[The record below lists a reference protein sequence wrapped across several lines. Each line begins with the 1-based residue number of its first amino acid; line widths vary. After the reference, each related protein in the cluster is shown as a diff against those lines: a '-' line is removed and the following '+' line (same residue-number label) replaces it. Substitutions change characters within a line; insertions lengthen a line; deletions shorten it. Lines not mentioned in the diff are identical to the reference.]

1 MNNNIDANVFFYGAF
16 EKPLLFFLRDT
27 LNALITETPKAIF
40 MDIGANVGHHSIF
53 LSKFASQV
61 LAFEPY
67 PKVNMQFKQQIAH
80 NNISNIQIFE
90 TGLSD
95 RRETLNYYAPTGNN
109 EGIGSFDESSI
120 SKGNTSYGKL
130 ELQEGDQVIE
140 SDSWKDIKL
149 IKIDV
154 EGFEKKVIKGLSR
167 TIEEERPVIVCEI
180 TYGQPLSF
188 VSIEELESYLPKN
201 IKNKVLLEG
210 VAVGSKI
217 STGKIKKMFSLDSR
231 DSYSKVNK
239 FNKGDILVTEMTD
252 PDWEPIMKL
261 SSGIIT
267 NKGGR
272 TCHASIVARELG
284 MNNTIFKN
292 HFCCFG
298 STHSQLIFFFPRI
311 KTRSS
316 SFNNKCCHS
325 AIISFVSISCNNNC
339 NIG

>member
-1 MNNNIDANVFFYGAF
+1 MNSAFLNFLVFLWKTAGNNPTWRKFLYRQLRRNGKTPDYAFSKDFYGLKYKGNLNNNIDANVFFYGAF

-27 LNALITETPKAIF
+27 LNALITETPEAIF

-120 SKGNTSYGKL
+120 GKGNTSYGKL

-180 TYGQPLSF
+180 TYGQQLSF
-188 VSIEELESYLPKN
+188 VSIEELSSYLPKN
-201 IKNKVLLEG
+201 YEILTFNTRKLD
-210 VAVGSKI
+210 GSKDKRKGSLAKRSGFYELI
-217 STGKIKKMFSLDSR
+217 SLKQWR
-231 DSYSKVNK
+231 
-239 FNKGDILVTEMTD
+239 
-252 PDWEPIMKL
+252 
-261 SSGIIT
+261 SSGQDDIVMIPNEKSTIIPRQT
-267 NKGGR
+267 EK
-272 TCHASIVARELG
+272 
-284 MNNTIFKN
+284 
-292 HFCCFG
+292 
-298 STHSQLIFFFPRI
+298 HS
-311 KTRSS
+311 
-316 SFNNKCCHS
+316 
-325 AIISFVSISCNNNC
+325 
-339 NIG
+339 

>member
-1 MNNNIDANVFFYGAF
+1 MNSAFLNFLAFLWTTAGNNQTWRKFLYRQLRRNGKTPDYAFSKDFYGLKYKGNLNNNIDANVFFYGAF

-109 EGIGSFDESSI
+109 EGIGSFDESSVG
-120 SKGNTSYGKL
+120 KGNTSYGKL

-140 SDSWKDIKL
+140 SDSWKNIKL

-180 TYGQPLSF
+180 TYGQQLSF
-188 VSIEELESYLPKN
+188 VSIEELSSYLPQNYEILTFNTRK
-201 IKNKVLLEG
+201 LD
-210 VAVGSKI
+210 GSKDKRKGSLAKRSGFYELI
-217 STGKIKKMFSLDSR
+217 SLTQWRSIGQD
-231 DSYSKVNK
+231 
-239 FNKGDILVTEMTD
+239 DIVMIPNEKSTIIPRQTE
-252 PDWEPIMKL
+252 K
-261 SSGIIT
+261 
-267 NKGGR
+267 
-272 TCHASIVARELG
+272 
-284 MNNTIFKN
+284 
-292 HFCCFG
+292 
-298 STHSQLIFFFPRI
+298 HS
-311 KTRSS
+311 
-316 SFNNKCCHS
+316 
-325 AIISFVSISCNNNC
+325 
-339 NIG
+339 

>member
-1 MNNNIDANVFFYGAF
+1 MNSAFLNFLAFLWTTAGNNQTWRKFLYRQLRRNGKTPDYAFSKDFYGLKYKGNLNNNIDASVFFYGAF

-27 LNALITETPKAIF
+27 LNALITETPKTIF

-67 PKVNMQFKQQIAH
+67 PKVNMQFRQQIAH

-120 SKGNTSYGKL
+120 GKGNTSYGKL

-140 SDSWKDIKL
+140 SDSWKNIKL

-180 TYGQPLSF
+180 TYGQQLSF
-188 VSIEELESYLPKN
+188 VSIEELRSYLPKN
-201 IKNKVLLEG
+201 YEILTFNTRKLD
-210 VAVGSKI
+210 GSKDKRKGSLAKRSGFYELI
-217 STGKIKKMFSLDSR
+217 SLKQWRNSGQD
-231 DSYSKVNK
+231 
-239 FNKGDILVTEMTD
+239 DIVMIPTEKST
-252 PDWEPIMKL
+252 
-261 SSGIIT
+261 IIPRQT
-267 NKGGR
+267 EK
-272 TCHASIVARELG
+272 
-284 MNNTIFKN
+284 
-292 HFCCFG
+292 
-298 STHSQLIFFFPRI
+298 HS
-311 KTRSS
+311 
-316 SFNNKCCHS
+316 
-325 AIISFVSISCNNNC
+325 
-339 NIG
+339 

>member
-1 MNNNIDANVFFYGAF
+1 MNSAFLNFLVFLWKTAGNNPTWRKFLYRQLRRNRKTTDYAFSKDFYGLKYKGNLNNNIDANVFFYGAF

-27 LNALITETPKAIF
+27 LNALKTETPKAIF

-120 SKGNTSYGKL
+120 GKGNTSYGKL
-130 ELQEGDQVIE
+130 ELQEGDQVMA
-140 SDSWKDIKL
+140 SDSWKNIKL

-154 EGFEKKVIKGLSR
+154 EGFEKKVIKGLTR

-180 TYGQPLSF
+180 TYGQQLSF
-188 VSIEELESYLPKN
+188 VSIEELSSYLPQNYEILTFNTRK
-201 IKNKVLLEG
+201 LD
-210 VAVGSKI
+210 GSKDKRKGSLAKRSGFYELI
-217 STGKIKKMFSLDSR
+217 SLTQWR
-231 DSYSKVNK
+231 
-239 FNKGDILVTEMTD
+239 
-252 PDWEPIMKL
+252 
-261 SSGIIT
+261 SSGQDDIVMIPNEKSTIIPRQT
-267 NKGGR
+267 EK
-272 TCHASIVARELG
+272 
-284 MNNTIFKN
+284 
-292 HFCCFG
+292 
-298 STHSQLIFFFPRI
+298 HS
-311 KTRSS
+311 
-316 SFNNKCCHS
+316 
-325 AIISFVSISCNNNC
+325 
-339 NIG
+339 

>member
-1 MNNNIDANVFFYGAF
+1 MNSAFLNFLVFLWKTAGNNQTWRKFLYRQLRRNGKTPDYAFSKDFYGLKYKGNLNNNIDANVFFYGAF

-90 TGLSD
+90 IGLSD
-95 RRETLNYYAPTGNN
+95 RCETLNYYAPTGNN

-120 SKGNTSYGKL
+120 GKGNTSYGKL

-140 SDSWKDIKL
+140 SDSWKNIKL

-154 EGFEKKVIKGLSR
+154 EGFEKKVIKGLTR

-180 TYGQPLSF
+180 TYGQQLSF
-188 VSIEELESYLPKN
+188 VSIKELSSYLPQNYEILTFNTRK
-201 IKNKVLLEG
+201 LD
-210 VAVGSKI
+210 GSKDKRKGSLAKRSGFYELI
-217 STGKIKKMFSLDSR
+217 SLKQWR
-231 DSYSKVNK
+231 
-239 FNKGDILVTEMTD
+239 
-252 PDWEPIMKL
+252 
-261 SSGIIT
+261 SSGQDDIVMIPNEKSTIIPRQT
-267 NKGGR
+267 EK
-272 TCHASIVARELG
+272 
-284 MNNTIFKN
+284 
-292 HFCCFG
+292 
-298 STHSQLIFFFPRI
+298 HS
-311 KTRSS
+311 
-316 SFNNKCCHS
+316 
-325 AIISFVSISCNNNC
+325 
-339 NIG
+339 

>member
-1 MNNNIDANVFFYGAF
+1 MNSAFINFLAFLWTTAGNNQTWRKFLYRQLRRNGKTPDYAFSKDFYGLKYKGNLNNNIDANVFFYGAF

-120 SKGNTSYGKL
+120 GKGNTSYGKL

-140 SDSWKDIKL
+140 SDSWKNIKL

-180 TYGQPLSF
+180 TYGQQLSL
-188 VSIEELESYLPKN
+188 VSIEELSSYLPQNYEILTFNTRK
-201 IKNKVLLEG
+201 LD
-210 VAVGSKI
+210 GSKDKRKGSLAKRSGFYELI
-217 STGKIKKMFSLDSR
+217 SLKQWR
-231 DSYSKVNK
+231 
-239 FNKGDILVTEMTD
+239 
-252 PDWEPIMKL
+252 
-261 SSGIIT
+261 SSGQDDIVMIPNEKSTIIPRQT
-267 NKGGR
+267 EK
-272 TCHASIVARELG
+272 
-284 MNNTIFKN
+284 
-292 HFCCFG
+292 
-298 STHSQLIFFFPRI
+298 HS
-311 KTRSS
+311 
-316 SFNNKCCHS
+316 
-325 AIISFVSISCNNNC
+325 
-339 NIG
+339 

>member
-1 MNNNIDANVFFYGAF
+1 MNSAFLNFLAFLWTTAGNNQTWRKFLYRQLRRNGKTPDYAFSKDFYGLKYKGNLNNNIDANVFFYGAF

-90 TGLSD
+90 IGLSD

-120 SKGNTSYGKL
+120 GKGNTSYGKL
-130 ELQEGDQVIE
+130 ELREGDQVIE
-140 SDSWKDIKL
+140 SDSWKNIKL

-154 EGFEKKVIKGLSR
+154 EGFEKKVIKGLTR

-180 TYGQPLSF
+180 TYGQQLSF
-188 VSIEELESYLPKN
+188 LSIEELRSYLPKN
-201 IKNKVLLEG
+201 YEILTFNTRKLD
-210 VAVGSKI
+210 GSKDKRKGSLAKRSGFYELI
-217 STGKIKKMFSLDSR
+217 SLTQWR
-231 DSYSKVNK
+231 
-239 FNKGDILVTEMTD
+239 
-252 PDWEPIMKL
+252 
-261 SSGIIT
+261 SSGQDDIVMIPNEKSTIIPRQT
-267 NKGGR
+267 EK
-272 TCHASIVARELG
+272 
-284 MNNTIFKN
+284 
-292 HFCCFG
+292 
-298 STHSQLIFFFPRI
+298 HS
-311 KTRSS
+311 
-316 SFNNKCCHS
+316 
-325 AIISFVSISCNNNC
+325 
-339 NIG
+339 

>member
-1 MNNNIDANVFFYGAF
+1 MNSAFLNFLVFLWKTAGNNQTWRKFLYRQLRRNGKTPDYAFSKDFYGLKYKGNLNNNIDANVFFYGAF

-90 TGLSD
+90 IGLSD
-95 RRETLNYYAPTGNN
+95 RCETLNYYAPTGNN

-120 SKGNTSYGKL
+120 GKGNTSYGKL

-140 SDSWKDIKL
+140 SDSWKNIKL

-154 EGFEKKVIKGLSR
+154 EGFEKKVIKGLTR

-180 TYGQPLSF
+180 TYGQQLSF
-188 VSIEELESYLPKN
+188 VSIKELSSYLPQNYEILTFNTRK
-201 IKNKVLLEG
+201 LD
-210 VAVGSKI
+210 GSKDKRKGSLAKRSGFYELI
-217 STGKIKKMFSLDSR
+217 SLKEWR
-231 DSYSKVNK
+231 
-239 FNKGDILVTEMTD
+239 
-252 PDWEPIMKL
+252 
-261 SSGIIT
+261 SSGQYDIVMIPNEKSTIIPRQT
-267 NKGGR
+267 EK
-272 TCHASIVARELG
+272 
-284 MNNTIFKN
+284 
-292 HFCCFG
+292 
-298 STHSQLIFFFPRI
+298 HS
-311 KTRSS
+311 
-316 SFNNKCCHS
+316 
-325 AIISFVSISCNNNC
+325 
-339 NIG
+339 

>member
-1 MNNNIDANVFFYGAF
+1 MNSAFLNFLAFLWTTAGNNQTWRKFLYRQLRRNGKTPDYAFSKDFYGLKYKGNLNNNIDANVFFYGAF

-140 SDSWKDIKL
+140 SDSWKNIKL

-180 TYGQPLSF
+180 TYGQQLSF
-188 VSIEELESYLPKN
+188 VSIEELSSYLPQNYEILTFNTRK
-201 IKNKVLLEG
+201 LD
-210 VAVGSKI
+210 GSKDKRKGSLAKRSGFYELI
-217 STGKIKKMFSLDSR
+217 SLKQWR
-231 DSYSKVNK
+231 
-239 FNKGDILVTEMTD
+239 
-252 PDWEPIMKL
+252 
-261 SSGIIT
+261 SSGQDDIVMIPNEKSTIIPRQT
-267 NKGGR
+267 EK
-272 TCHASIVARELG
+272 
-284 MNNTIFKN
+284 
-292 HFCCFG
+292 
-298 STHSQLIFFFPRI
+298 HS
-311 KTRSS
+311 
-316 SFNNKCCHS
+316 
-325 AIISFVSISCNNNC
+325 
-339 NIG
+339 

>member
-1 MNNNIDANVFFYGAF
+1 MNSAFLNFLAFLWTTAGNNQTWRKFLYRQLRRNGKTPDYAFSKDFYGLKYKGNLNNNIDANVFFYGAF

-90 TGLSD
+90 NGLSD

-140 SDSWKDIKL
+140 SDSWKNIKL

-180 TYGQPLSF
+180 TYGQQLSF
-188 VSIEELESYLPKN
+188 VSIEELSSYLPKN
-201 IKNKVLLEG
+201 YEILTFNTRKLD
-210 VAVGSKI
+210 GSKDKRKGSLAKRSGFYELI
-217 STGKIKKMFSLDSR
+217 SLKQWR
-231 DSYSKVNK
+231 
-239 FNKGDILVTEMTD
+239 
-252 PDWEPIMKL
+252 
-261 SSGIIT
+261 SSGQDDIVMIPNEKSTIIPRQT
-267 NKGGR
+267 EK
-272 TCHASIVARELG
+272 
-284 MNNTIFKN
+284 
-292 HFCCFG
+292 
-298 STHSQLIFFFPRI
+298 HS
-311 KTRSS
+311 
-316 SFNNKCCHS
+316 
-325 AIISFVSISCNNNC
+325 
-339 NIG
+339 

>member
-1 MNNNIDANVFFYGAF
+1 MNSAFLNFLAFLWTTAGNNQTWRKFLYRQLRRNGKTPDYAFSKDFYGLKYKGNLNNNIDANVFFYGAF

-67 PKVNMQFKQQIAH
+67 PKVNMQFKQQIAN

-90 TGLSD
+90 IGLSD

-120 SKGNTSYGKL
+120 GKGNTSYGKL
-130 ELQEGDQVIE
+130 ELQEGDQAIE
-140 SDSWKDIKL
+140 SGSWKSIKL

-180 TYGQPLSF
+180 TYGQQLSF
-188 VSIEELESYLPKN
+188 VSIEELSSYLPQNYEILTFNTRK
-201 IKNKVLLEG
+201 LD
-210 VAVGSKI
+210 GSKDKRKGSLAKRSGFYELI
-217 STGKIKKMFSLDSR
+217 SLKQWR
-231 DSYSKVNK
+231 
-239 FNKGDILVTEMTD
+239 
-252 PDWEPIMKL
+252 
-261 SSGIIT
+261 SSGQDDIVMIPNEKSTIIPRQT
-267 NKGGR
+267 EK
-272 TCHASIVARELG
+272 
-284 MNNTIFKN
+284 
-292 HFCCFG
+292 
-298 STHSQLIFFFPRI
+298 HS
-311 KTRSS
+311 
-316 SFNNKCCHS
+316 
-325 AIISFVSISCNNNC
+325 
-339 NIG
+339 

>member
-1 MNNNIDANVFFYGAF
+1 MNSAFLNFLAFLWTTAGNNQTWRKFLYRQLRRNGKTPDYAFSKDFYGLKYKGNLNNNIDANVFFYGAF

-120 SKGNTSYGKL
+120 GKGNTSYGKL

-140 SDSWKDIKL
+140 SDSWKNIKL

-180 TYGQPLSF
+180 TYGQQLSF
-188 VSIEELESYLPKN
+188 VSIEELKSYLPKN
-201 IKNKVLLEG
+201 YEILTFNTRKLD
-210 VAVGSKI
+210 GSKDKRKGSLAKRSGFYELI
-217 STGKIKKMFSLDSR
+217 SLKHWR
-231 DSYSKVNK
+231 
-239 FNKGDILVTEMTD
+239 
-252 PDWEPIMKL
+252 
-261 SSGIIT
+261 SSGQDDIVMIPNEKSTIIPRQT
-267 NKGGR
+267 EK
-272 TCHASIVARELG
+272 
-284 MNNTIFKN
+284 
-292 HFCCFG
+292 
-298 STHSQLIFFFPRI
+298 HS
-311 KTRSS
+311 
-316 SFNNKCCHS
+316 
-325 AIISFVSISCNNNC
+325 
-339 NIG
+339 

>member
-1 MNNNIDANVFFYGAF
+1 MNSAFLNFLVFLWTTAGNNQTWRKFLYRQLRRNGKTPDYAFSKDFYGLKYKGNLNNNIDANVFFYGAF

-120 SKGNTSYGKL
+120 GKGNTSYGKL

-140 SDSWKDIKL
+140 SDSWKNIKL

-180 TYGQPLSF
+180 TYGQQLSF
-188 VSIEELESYLPKN
+188 VSIEELKSYLPKN
-201 IKNKVLLEG
+201 YEILTFNTRKLD
-210 VAVGSKI
+210 GSKDKRKGSLAKRSGFYELI
-217 STGKIKKMFSLDSR
+217 SLKQWR
-231 DSYSKVNK
+231 
-239 FNKGDILVTEMTD
+239 
-252 PDWEPIMKL
+252 
-261 SSGIIT
+261 SSGQDDIVMIPNEKSTIIPRQT
-267 NKGGR
+267 EK
-272 TCHASIVARELG
+272 
-284 MNNTIFKN
+284 
-292 HFCCFG
+292 
-298 STHSQLIFFFPRI
+298 HS
-311 KTRSS
+311 
-316 SFNNKCCHS
+316 
-325 AIISFVSISCNNNC
+325 
-339 NIG
+339 

>member
-1 MNNNIDANVFFYGAF
+1 MNSAFLNFLVFLWKTAGNNQTWRKFLYRQLRRNGKTPDYAFSKDFYGLKYKGNLNNNIDANVFFYGAF

-120 SKGNTSYGKL
+120 GKGNTSYGKL

-140 SDSWKDIKL
+140 SDSWKNIKL

-180 TYGQPLSF
+180 TYGQQLSF
-188 VSIEELESYLPKN
+188 VSIEELKSYLPKN
-201 IKNKVLLEG
+201 YEILTFNTRKLD
-210 VAVGSKI
+210 GSKDKRKGSLAKRSGFYELI
-217 STGKIKKMFSLDSR
+217 SLKQWR
-231 DSYSKVNK
+231 
-239 FNKGDILVTEMTD
+239 
-252 PDWEPIMKL
+252 
-261 SSGIIT
+261 SSGQDDIVMIPNEKSTIIPRQT
-267 NKGGR
+267 EK
-272 TCHASIVARELG
+272 
-284 MNNTIFKN
+284 
-292 HFCCFG
+292 
-298 STHSQLIFFFPRI
+298 HS
-311 KTRSS
+311 
-316 SFNNKCCHS
+316 
-325 AIISFVSISCNNNC
+325 
-339 NIG
+339 

>member
-1 MNNNIDANVFFYGAF
+1 MNSAFLNFLAFLWTTAGNNQTWRKFLYRQLRRNGKTPDYAFSKDFYGLKYKGNLNNNIDANVFFYGAF

-120 SKGNTSYGKL
+120 GKGNTSYGKL

-140 SDSWKDIKL
+140 SDSWKNIKL

-180 TYGQPLSF
+180 TYGQQLSF
-188 VSIEELESYLPKN
+188 VSIEELRSYLPKN
-201 IKNKVLLEG
+201 YEILTFNTRKLD
-210 VAVGSKI
+210 GSKDKRKGSLAKRSGFYELI
-217 STGKIKKMFSLDSR
+217 SLTQWR
-231 DSYSKVNK
+231 
-239 FNKGDILVTEMTD
+239 
-252 PDWEPIMKL
+252 
-261 SSGIIT
+261 SSGQDDIVMIPNEKSTIIPRQT
-267 NKGGR
+267 EK
-272 TCHASIVARELG
+272 
-284 MNNTIFKN
+284 
-292 HFCCFG
+292 
-298 STHSQLIFFFPRI
+298 HS
-311 KTRSS
+311 
-316 SFNNKCCHS
+316 
-325 AIISFVSISCNNNC
+325 
-339 NIG
+339 

>member
-1 MNNNIDANVFFYGAF
+1 MNSAFLNFLAFLWTRAGNNQTWRKFLYRQLRRNGKTPDYAFSKDFYGLKYKGNLNNNIDANVFFYGAF

-120 SKGNTSYGKL
+120 GKGNTSYGKL

-140 SDSWKDIKL
+140 SDSWKNIKL

-180 TYGQPLSF
+180 TYGQQLSF
-188 VSIEELESYLPKN
+188 VSIEELSSYLPQNYEILTFNTRK
-201 IKNKVLLEG
+201 LD
-210 VAVGSKI
+210 GSKDKRKGSLAKRSGFYELI
-217 STGKIKKMFSLDSR
+217 SLKQWR
-231 DSYSKVNK
+231 
-239 FNKGDILVTEMTD
+239 
-252 PDWEPIMKL
+252 
-261 SSGIIT
+261 SSGQDDIVMIPNEKSTIIPRQT
-267 NKGGR
+267 EK
-272 TCHASIVARELG
+272 
-284 MNNTIFKN
+284 
-292 HFCCFG
+292 
-298 STHSQLIFFFPRI
+298 HS
-311 KTRSS
+311 
-316 SFNNKCCHS
+316 
-325 AIISFVSISCNNNC
+325 
-339 NIG
+339 

>member
-1 MNNNIDANVFFYGAF
+1 MNSAFLNFLAFLWTTAGNNQTWRKFLYRQLRRNGKTPDYAFSKDFYGLKYKGNLNNNIDANVFFYGAF

-27 LNALITETPKAIF
+27 LNALKTETPKAIF

-120 SKGNTSYGKL
+120 GKGNTSYGKL

-140 SDSWKDIKL
+140 SDSWKNIKL

-180 TYGQPLSF
+180 TYGQQLSF
-188 VSIEELESYLPKN
+188 VSIEELKSYLPKN
-201 IKNKVLLEG
+201 YEILTFNTRKLD
-210 VAVGSKI
+210 GSKDKRKGSLAKRSGFYELI
-217 STGKIKKMFSLDSR
+217 SLKQWR
-231 DSYSKVNK
+231 
-239 FNKGDILVTEMTD
+239 
-252 PDWEPIMKL
+252 
-261 SSGIIT
+261 SSGQDDIVMIPNEKSTIIPRQT
-267 NKGGR
+267 EK
-272 TCHASIVARELG
+272 
-284 MNNTIFKN
+284 
-292 HFCCFG
+292 
-298 STHSQLIFFFPRI
+298 HS
-311 KTRSS
+311 
-316 SFNNKCCHS
+316 
-325 AIISFVSISCNNNC
+325 
-339 NIG
+339 

>member
-1 MNNNIDANVFFYGAF
+1 MNSAFLNFLAFLWTTAGNNQTWRKFLYRQLRRNGKTPDYAFSKDFYGLKYKGNLNNNIDANVFFYGAF

-120 SKGNTSYGKL
+120 GKGNTSYGKL

-140 SDSWKDIKL
+140 SDSWKNIKL

-180 TYGQPLSF
+180 TYGQQFSF
-188 VSIEELESYLPKN
+188 VSIEELSSYLPQNYEILTFNTRK
-201 IKNKVLLEG
+201 LD
-210 VAVGSKI
+210 GSKDKRKGSLAKRSGFYELI
-217 STGKIKKMFSLDSR
+217 SLKQWR
-231 DSYSKVNK
+231 
-239 FNKGDILVTEMTD
+239 
-252 PDWEPIMKL
+252 
-261 SSGIIT
+261 SSGQDDIVMIPNEKSTIIPRQT
-267 NKGGR
+267 EK
-272 TCHASIVARELG
+272 
-284 MNNTIFKN
+284 
-292 HFCCFG
+292 
-298 STHSQLIFFFPRI
+298 HS
-311 KTRSS
+311 
-316 SFNNKCCHS
+316 
-325 AIISFVSISCNNNC
+325 
-339 NIG
+339 

>member
-1 MNNNIDANVFFYGAF
+1 MVFLWKTAGNNQTWRKFLYRQLRRNGKTPDYAFSKDFYGLKYKGNLNNNIDANVFFYGAF

-67 PKVNMQFKQQIAH
+67 PKVNMQLKQQIAH
-80 NNISNIQIFE
+80 NNISNIKIFE

-120 SKGNTSYGKL
+120 GKGNTSYGKL

-140 SDSWKDIKL
+140 SDSWKNIKL

-180 TYGQPLSF
+180 TYGQQLSF
-188 VSIEELESYLPKN
+188 VSIKELSSYLPQNYEILTFNTRK
-201 IKNKVLLEG
+201 LD
-210 VAVGSKI
+210 GSKDKRKGSLAKRSGFYDLI
-217 STGKIKKMFSLDSR
+217 SLKQWR
-231 DSYSKVNK
+231 
-239 FNKGDILVTEMTD
+239 
-252 PDWEPIMKL
+252 
-261 SSGIIT
+261 SSGQDDIVMIPNEKSKIIPRQT
-267 NKGGR
+267 EK
-272 TCHASIVARELG
+272 
-284 MNNTIFKN
+284 
-292 HFCCFG
+292 
-298 STHSQLIFFFPRI
+298 HS
-311 KTRSS
+311 
-316 SFNNKCCHS
+316 
-325 AIISFVSISCNNNC
+325 
-339 NIG
+339 

>member
-1 MNNNIDANVFFYGAF
+1 MNSAFLNFLAFLWTTAGNNQTWRKFLYRQLRRNGKTPDYAFSKDFYGLKYKGNLNNNIDANVFFYGAF

-120 SKGNTSYGKL
+120 GKGNTSYGKL

-140 SDSWKDIKL
+140 SDSWKNIKL

-180 TYGQPLSF
+180 TYGQQLSF
-188 VSIEELESYLPKN
+188 GSIKELSSYLPQNYEILTFNTRK
-201 IKNKVLLEG
+201 LD
-210 VAVGSKI
+210 GSKDKRKGSLAKRSGFYELI
-217 STGKIKKMFSLDSR
+217 SLKQWR
-231 DSYSKVNK
+231 
-239 FNKGDILVTEMTD
+239 
-252 PDWEPIMKL
+252 
-261 SSGIIT
+261 SSGQDDIVMIPNEKSTIIPRQT
-267 NKGGR
+267 EK
-272 TCHASIVARELG
+272 
-284 MNNTIFKN
+284 
-292 HFCCFG
+292 
-298 STHSQLIFFFPRI
+298 HS
-311 KTRSS
+311 
-316 SFNNKCCHS
+316 
-325 AIISFVSISCNNNC
+325 
-339 NIG
+339 

>member
-1 MNNNIDANVFFYGAF
+1 MNSAFLNFLAFLWTTAGNNQTWRKFLYRQLRRNGKTPDYAFSKDFYGLKYKGNLNNNIDANVFFYGAF

-120 SKGNTSYGKL
+120 GKGNTSYGKL

-180 TYGQPLSF
+180 TYGQQLSF
-188 VSIEELESYLPKN
+188 VSIEELSSYLPQN
-201 IKNKVLLEG
+201 YEILTFNTRRLD
-210 VAVGSKI
+210 GSKDKRKGSLAKRSGFYELI
-217 STGKIKKMFSLDSR
+217 SLKQWR
-231 DSYSKVNK
+231 
-239 FNKGDILVTEMTD
+239 
-252 PDWEPIMKL
+252 
-261 SSGIIT
+261 SSGQDDIVMIPNEKSTIIPRQT
-267 NKGGR
+267 EK
-272 TCHASIVARELG
+272 
-284 MNNTIFKN
+284 
-292 HFCCFG
+292 
-298 STHSQLIFFFPRI
+298 HS
-311 KTRSS
+311 
-316 SFNNKCCHS
+316 
-325 AIISFVSISCNNNC
+325 
-339 NIG
+339 

>member
-1 MNNNIDANVFFYGAF
+1 MNSAFLNFLAFLWTTAGNNQTWRKFLYRQLRRNGKTPDYAFSKDFYGLKYKGNLNNNIDANVFFYGAF

-27 LNALITETPKAIF
+27 LNALITETPEAIF

-120 SKGNTSYGKL
+120 GKGNTSYGKL
-130 ELQEGDQVIE
+130 ELREGDQVIE
-140 SDSWKDIKL
+140 SDSWKNIKL

-180 TYGQPLSF
+180 TYGQQFSF
-188 VSIEELESYLPKN
+188 VSIEELSSYLPQNYEILTFNTRK
-201 IKNKVLLEG
+201 LD
-210 VAVGSKI
+210 GSKDKRKGSLAKRSGFYELI
-217 STGKIKKMFSLDSR
+217 SLKQWRRSGQD
-231 DSYSKVNK
+231 
-239 FNKGDILVTEMTD
+239 DIVMIPNEKSTIIPRQTE
-252 PDWEPIMKL
+252 K
-261 SSGIIT
+261 
-267 NKGGR
+267 
-272 TCHASIVARELG
+272 
-284 MNNTIFKN
+284 
-292 HFCCFG
+292 
-298 STHSQLIFFFPRI
+298 HS
-311 KTRSS
+311 
-316 SFNNKCCHS
+316 
-325 AIISFVSISCNNNC
+325 
-339 NIG
+339 

>member
-1 MNNNIDANVFFYGAF
+1 MNSAFLNFLAFLWTTAGNNQTWRKFLYRQLRRNGKTPDYAFSKDFYGLKYKGNLNNNIDANVFFYGAF

-27 LNALITETPKAIF
+27 LNALKTDTPKAIF

-90 TGLSD
+90 NGLSD

-120 SKGNTSYGKL
+120 GKGNTSYGKL

-140 SDSWKDIKL
+140 SDSWKNIKL

-180 TYGQPLSF
+180 TYGQQLSF
-188 VSIEELESYLPKN
+188 VSIEELSSYLPKN
-201 IKNKVLLEG
+201 YEILTFNTRKLD
-210 VAVGSKI
+210 GSKDKRKGSLAKRSGFYELI
-217 STGKIKKMFSLDSR
+217 SLKQWR
-231 DSYSKVNK
+231 
-239 FNKGDILVTEMTD
+239 
-252 PDWEPIMKL
+252 
-261 SSGIIT
+261 SSGQDDIVMIPTEKSKIIPRQSE
-267 NKGGR
+267 K
-272 TCHASIVARELG
+272 
-284 MNNTIFKN
+284 
-292 HFCCFG
+292 
-298 STHSQLIFFFPRI
+298 HS
-311 KTRSS
+311 
-316 SFNNKCCHS
+316 
-325 AIISFVSISCNNNC
+325 
-339 NIG
+339 

>member
-1 MNNNIDANVFFYGAF
+1 MNSAFLNFLAFLWTTAGNNQIWRKFLYRQLRRNGKTPDYAFSKDFYGLKYKGNLNNNIDANVFFYGAF

-27 LNALITETPKAIF
+27 LNALKTETPKAIF
-40 MDIGANVGHHSIF
+40 MDIGANVGHHSLF
-53 LSKFASQV
+53 LSKFASQI

-80 NNISNIQIFE
+80 NKISNIQIFE

-120 SKGNTSYGKL
+120 GKGNTSYGKL

-201 IKNKVLLEG
+201 YEILTFNTRKLD
-210 VAVGSKI
+210 GSKDKRKGSLAKRSGFYELI
-217 STGKIKKMFSLDSR
+217 SLTQWR
-231 DSYSKVNK
+231 
-239 FNKGDILVTEMTD
+239 
-252 PDWEPIMKL
+252 
-261 SSGIIT
+261 SSGQDDIVMIPNEKSTIIPRQT
-267 NKGGR
+267 EK
-272 TCHASIVARELG
+272 
-284 MNNTIFKN
+284 
-292 HFCCFG
+292 
-298 STHSQLIFFFPRI
+298 HS
-311 KTRSS
+311 
-316 SFNNKCCHS
+316 
-325 AIISFVSISCNNNC
+325 
-339 NIG
+339 

>member
-1 MNNNIDANVFFYGAF
+1 MNSAFLNFLAFLWTTAGNNQTWRKFLYRQLRRNGKTPDYAFSKDFYGLKYKGNLNNNIDANVFFYGAF

-120 SKGNTSYGKL
+120 GKGNTNYGKL

-140 SDSWKDIKL
+140 SDSWKNIKL

-180 TYGQPLSF
+180 TYGQQLSF
-188 VSIEELESYLPKN
+188 VSMEELSSYLPQNYEILTFNTRK
-201 IKNKVLLEG
+201 LD
-210 VAVGSKI
+210 GSKDKRKGSLAKRSGFYELI
-217 STGKIKKMFSLDSR
+217 SLKQWR
-231 DSYSKVNK
+231 
-239 FNKGDILVTEMTD
+239 
-252 PDWEPIMKL
+252 
-261 SSGIIT
+261 SSGQDDIVMIPNEKSTIIPRQT
-267 NKGGR
+267 EK
-272 TCHASIVARELG
+272 
-284 MNNTIFKN
+284 
-292 HFCCFG
+292 
-298 STHSQLIFFFPRI
+298 HS
-311 KTRSS
+311 
-316 SFNNKCCHS
+316 
-325 AIISFVSISCNNNC
+325 
-339 NIG
+339 

>member
-1 MNNNIDANVFFYGAF
+1 MNSAFLNFLVFLWTTAGNNQTWRKFLYRQLRRNGKTPDYAFSKDFYGLKYKGNLNNNIDANVFFYGAF

-120 SKGNTSYGKL
+120 GKGNTSYGKL

-140 SDSWKDIKL
+140 SDSWKNIKL

-180 TYGQPLSF
+180 TYGQQLSF
-188 VSIEELESYLPKN
+188 VSIEELSSYLPQNYEILTFNTRK
-201 IKNKVLLEG
+201 LD
-210 VAVGSKI
+210 GSKDKRKGSLAKRSGFYELI
-217 STGKIKKMFSLDSR
+217 SLKQWR
-231 DSYSKVNK
+231 
-239 FNKGDILVTEMTD
+239 
-252 PDWEPIMKL
+252 
-261 SSGIIT
+261 SSGQDDIVMIPNEKSTIIPRQT
-267 NKGGR
+267 EK
-272 TCHASIVARELG
+272 
-284 MNNTIFKN
+284 
-292 HFCCFG
+292 
-298 STHSQLIFFFPRI
+298 HS
-311 KTRSS
+311 
-316 SFNNKCCHS
+316 
-325 AIISFVSISCNNNC
+325 
-339 NIG
+339 

>member
-1 MNNNIDANVFFYGAF
+1 MNSAFLNFLAFLWTTAGNNQTWRKFLYRQLRRNGKTPDYAFSKDFYGLKYKGNLNNNIDANVFFYGAF

-120 SKGNTSYGKL
+120 GKGNTSYGKL

-140 SDSWKDIKL
+140 SDSWKNIKL

-154 EGFEKKVIKGLSR
+154 EGFEKKVIKGLTR

-180 TYGQPLSF
+180 TYGQQLSF
-188 VSIEELESYLPKN
+188 VSIEELNSYLPKN
-201 IKNKVLLEG
+201 YEILTFNTRKLD
-210 VAVGSKI
+210 GSKDKRKGSLAKRSGFYELI
-217 STGKIKKMFSLDSR
+217 SLKQWR
-231 DSYSKVNK
+231 
-239 FNKGDILVTEMTD
+239 
-252 PDWEPIMKL
+252 
-261 SSGIIT
+261 SSGQDDIVMIPNEKSTIIPRQT
-267 NKGGR
+267 EK
-272 TCHASIVARELG
+272 
-284 MNNTIFKN
+284 
-292 HFCCFG
+292 
-298 STHSQLIFFFPRI
+298 HS
-311 KTRSS
+311 
-316 SFNNKCCHS
+316 
-325 AIISFVSISCNNNC
+325 
-339 NIG
+339 

>member
-1 MNNNIDANVFFYGAF
+1 MNSAFLNFLVFLWKTAGISQTWRKFLYRQLRRNGKTPDYAFSKDFYGLKYKGNLNNNIDANVFFYGAF

-27 LNALITETPKAIF
+27 LNALKTETPKAIF

-120 SKGNTSYGKL
+120 GKGNTSYGKL
-130 ELQEGDQVIE
+130 ELQEGDQVMA
-140 SDSWKDIKL
+140 SDSWKNIKL

-154 EGFEKKVIKGLSR
+154 EGFEKKVIKGLTR

-180 TYGQPLSF
+180 TYGQQLSF
-188 VSIEELESYLPKN
+188 VSIEELSSYLPQNYEILTFNTRK
-201 IKNKVLLEG
+201 LD
-210 VAVGSKI
+210 GSKDKRKGSLAKRSGFYELI
-217 STGKIKKMFSLDSR
+217 SLKQWR
-231 DSYSKVNK
+231 
-239 FNKGDILVTEMTD
+239 
-252 PDWEPIMKL
+252 
-261 SSGIIT
+261 SSGQDDIVMIPNEKSTIIPRQT
-267 NKGGR
+267 EK
-272 TCHASIVARELG
+272 
-284 MNNTIFKN
+284 
-292 HFCCFG
+292 
-298 STHSQLIFFFPRI
+298 HS
-311 KTRSS
+311 
-316 SFNNKCCHS
+316 
-325 AIISFVSISCNNNC
+325 
-339 NIG
+339 

>member
-1 MNNNIDANVFFYGAF
+1 MNSAFLNFLAFLWTTAGNNQTWRKFLYRQLRRNGKTPDYAFSKDFYGLKYKGNLNNNIDANVFFYGAF

-120 SKGNTSYGKL
+120 GKGNTSYGKL

-140 SDSWKDIKL
+140 SDSWKNIKL

-180 TYGQPLSF
+180 TYGQQLSF
-188 VSIEELESYLPKN
+188 VSIEELKSYLPKN
-201 IKNKVLLEG
+201 YEILTFNTRKLD
-210 VAVGSKI
+210 GSKDKRKGSLAKRSGFYELI
-217 STGKIKKMFSLDSR
+217 SLKQWR
-231 DSYSKVNK
+231 
-239 FNKGDILVTEMTD
+239 
-252 PDWEPIMKL
+252 
-261 SSGIIT
+261 SSGQDDIVMIPNEKSTIIPRQT
-267 NKGGR
+267 EK
-272 TCHASIVARELG
+272 
-284 MNNTIFKN
+284 
-292 HFCCFG
+292 
-298 STHSQLIFFFPRI
+298 HS
-311 KTRSS
+311 
-316 SFNNKCCHS
+316 
-325 AIISFVSISCNNNC
+325 
-339 NIG
+339 

>member
-1 MNNNIDANVFFYGAF
+1 MNSAFLNFLAFLWTTAGNNQTWRKFLYRQLRRNGKTPDYAFSKDFYGLKYKGNLNNNIDANVFFYGAF

-120 SKGNTSYGKL
+120 GKGNTSYGKL

-154 EGFEKKVIKGLSR
+154 EGFEKKVIKGLRR

-180 TYGQPLSF
+180 TYGQQLSF
-188 VSIEELESYLPKN
+188 VSIEELSSYLPQN
-201 IKNKVLLEG
+201 YEILTFNTRRLD
-210 VAVGSKI
+210 GSKDKRKGSLAKRSGFYELI
-217 STGKIKKMFSLDSR
+217 SLKQWR
-231 DSYSKVNK
+231 
-239 FNKGDILVTEMTD
+239 
-252 PDWEPIMKL
+252 
-261 SSGIIT
+261 SSGQDDIVMIPNEKSTII
-267 NKGGR
+267 
-272 TCHASIVARELG
+272 
-284 MNNTIFKN
+284 
-292 HFCCFG
+292 
-298 STHSQLIFFFPRI
+298 PRQTE
-311 KTRSS
+311 KRS
-316 SFNNKCCHS
+316 
-325 AIISFVSISCNNNC
+325 
-339 NIG
+339 